1 MCVQLCNGLAGTK
14 EGEAFGLTTADQYR
28 YLSKTAC
35 YTVKG
40 VNDAA
45 EYEQTK
51 SSMAAVGM
59 DRAEQQNCLAVAAAV
74 LNLGNI
80 NFVEQMGKTVV
91 DKPSDVYVEVC
102 VFVLFFFC
110 FFLCFV
116 WVACIRTDMTRPD
129 KTAQDSTRQDKTRH
143 DKTRQ

>member
-1 MCVQLCNGLAGTK
+1 MCVQLCNGLVGTK

-51 SSMAAVGM
+51 STMAAVGM

-80 NFVEQMGKTVV
+80 HFVEQMGKTVV
-91 DKPSDVYVEVC
+91 DKRSDVYVEVC
-102 VFVLFFFC
+102 VFYFLFFILLF
-110 FFLCFV
+110 
-116 WVACIRTDMTRPD
+116 
-129 KTAQDSTRQDKTRH
+129 
-143 DKTRQ
+143 